1 MQKRRI
7 NRQTWKYVYRTF
19 FDVLMVLMFTWTFSY
34 FWRDRLNML
43 QPIAFLNKGN
53 LLIEIIYALLSFSFI
68 MMLGGFGFGRGRK
81 SALLIG
87 QTVAM
92 LMTNVIALGIT
103 TLVIG
108 RVLFIQYILSQY
120 LMIMLINTAEL
131 FVYTIIVTDLY
142 RRIFPPFELLQIYGK
157 YQNTLPHK
165 MNLRD
170 DKYHIDAS
178 ISYTEELE
186 EVFACIDRYD
196 AVLINDIPSEVK
208 NKILK
213 YSFDRDKR
221 VYFTPKIS
229 DILVKYSA
237 EVNVVDTPL
246 YLCRNLGMSLPQ
258 RFVKRIIDIVLSSI
272 GIVIAS
278 PIMLAV
284 AIAIRLYDHGP
295 AIYKQ
300 VRCTRDQ
307 REFKMY
313 KFRSMVQNAEKD
325 GKARLAAENDDRI
338 TPVGRFIRATRLDE
352 LPQLF
357 NIFMGDMSI
366 VGPRPERPQ
375 LIREYQSTIPE
386 FAYRTH
392 VKAGLTGY
400 AQVYGR
406 YNTTSYDKLKLDIIY
421 VQRQSLALDLQL
433 ILMTI
438 CVVFMKD
445 STQGLEEGAT
455 NANVL
460 GERKD
465 TEETGDGDPAE
476 SAQESE
482 DGVSETGE
490 TEESCGQQEVDILAT
505 DEEK

>member
-1 MQKRRI
+1 MQNVRGI
-7 NRQTWKYVYRTF
+7 NRQTWKYVYRAF
-19 FDVLMVLMFTWTFSY
+19 FDVLMVLMFTWTFSF
-34 FWRDRLNML
+34 FWRVRLNML
-43 QPIAFLNKGN
+43 QSIAFLNKGN
-53 LLIEIIYALLSFSFI
+53 LLIEGIYALLSFSFI
-68 MMLGGFGFGRGRK
+68 MGLGGFGFGRGRK

-87 QTVAM
+87 QAVAM
-92 LMTNVIALGIT
+92 FMTNLVALGIT
-103 TLVIG
+103 TLVVG
-108 RVLFIQYILSQY
+108 QVQYIQYILGQY
-120 LMIMLINTAEL
+120 LVIMLVNLSEL
-131 FVYTIIVTDLY
+131 LVYTIIVTDLY
-142 RRIFPPFELLQIYGK
+142 RLIFPPFEILQIYGK
-157 YQNTLPHK
+157 YRNTLPHK

-170 DKYHIDAS
+170 DKYHIVDS
-178 ISYTEELE
+178 VSYTEDLAEI
-186 EVFACIDRYD
+186 FTRIKRYD

-213 YSFDRDKR
+213 YCFDLDKR

-258 RFVKRIIDIVLSSI
+258 RFVKRLIDICLSAI
-272 GIVIAS
+272 GILISS

-300 VRCTRDQ
+300 VRCTRGE
-307 REFKMY
+307 REFQMF
-313 KFRSMVQNAEKD
+313 KFRSMIQNAEQD
-325 GKARLAAENDDRI
+325 GKARLAAEHDDRI
-338 TPVGRFIRATRLDE
+338 TPVGKFIRATRLDE

-366 VGPRPERPQ
+366 VGPRPERPE
-375 LIREYQSTIPE
+375 LIREYQDSIPE

-400 AQVYGR
+400 AQIYGR

-421 VQRQSLALDLQL
+421 VQRQSLILDLQL

-438 CVVFMKD
+438 CIIFMKD

-460 GERKD
+460 GMRTDEGKQEDRA
-465 TEETGDGDPAE
+465 AE
-476 SAQESE
+476 A
-482 DGVSETGE
+482 VSNEQDADALPTGE
-490 TEESCGQQEVDILAT
+490 
-505 DEEK
+505 EK